1 MTSNIGSRD
10 IKATGGIGFSQ
21 GTEKDK
27 YQAMKGN
34 IEDALKRVFN
44 PEFLNRVDDAIIFHA
59 LERHHLYQIIDIA
72 ARELFTRMTSL
83 GITIELTKGAKEFL
97 SDKGFDPAFGARP
110 LRRAVQKYVEDPLA
124 EEILRGTFQ
133 NGSKVRVKLNRK
145 KESLEFVDSSRDK
158 GSDEIKEE
166 GEEVV
171 DSN

>member
-1 MTSNIGSRD
+1 
-10 IKATGGIGFSQ
+10 
-21 GTEKDK
+21 
-27 YQAMKGN
+27 
-34 IEDALKRVFN
+34 
-44 PEFLNRVDDAIIFHA
+44 
-59 LERHHLYQIIDIA
+59 LYQIIDIA